1 MGAIV
6 LGNGS
11 NDVLELVALAF
22 LGPGRA
28 AVFSQHCFAVYPLA
42 TQARGARSIV
52 VPAKNF
58 GHDLEAMAKAID
70 DETYVVWIAN
80 PNNPTGT
87 FARHEEIEA
96 FLKRVPERVLVVLDE
111 AYNEYLP
118 AELRGDSVKLL
129 KRHPNLVVTRT
140 FSKAYGL
147 AGLRVG
153 YALAHPSVADVMNRV
168 RQPFN
173 VNSIALAAARAA
185 LDDMEFVAR
194 SYAENLQGLKHIE
207 EGSRALGLDYI
218 PSHGNFITVRVGKAP
233 EIYKRL
239 LRRGVIV
246 RPVGGG
252 YGLPEHLRVTIGTAE
267 ENERFL
273 SALAASLGRNEA
285 RRHRRRTD
293 RRFIRPRA
301 EAGEDSLDRWSAS
314 GRNAANLKLALE
326 RGIIDAI
333 APDPAAAARD
343 ADLVLV
349 ATPVA
354 QFPAVFASLAE
365 SKALITDGGSTK
377 RDVIA
382 AARKALG
389 KRIRALRA
397 RAPDRRRREK
407 RRRRCQGRAVPGP
420 RAWC

>member
-1 MGAIV
+1 MLMDLCELSPSYVRSIAPYQPGKPISELAREMGLDERTIVKLASNENPRGIGPRTRAAIDAALPDIARYPDGNGFELKQALARRYHVDMGAVV

-28 AVFSQHCFAVYPLA
+28 AVFSQHAFAVYPLA

-52 VPAKNF
+52 VPAKNYA
-58 GHDLEAMAKAID
+58 HDLEAMAKAID
-70 DETYVVWIAN
+70 DETYVAWIAN

-87 FARHEEIEA
+87 FAPHGQVEA
-96 FLKRVPERVLVVLDE
+96 FLRRVPERVLVVLDE
-111 AYNEYLP
+111 AYNEYLTP
-118 AELRGDSVKLL
+118 DLRFDTVKLV

-194 SYAENLQGLKHIE
+194 SYAENLQGMRQLE
-207 EGSRALGLDYI
+207 EGAKRLGLDYI
-218 PSHGNFITVRVGKAP
+218 PSHGNFLTIRVGKAA
-233 EIYKRL
+233 EVYKKL
-239 LRRGVIV
+239 LKRGVIV

-252 YGLPEHLRVTIGTAE
+252 YQLPEHLRVTIGTAQ

-273 SALAASLGRNEA
+273 GALAAS
-285 RRHRRRTD
+285 
-293 RRFIRPRA
+293 
-301 EAGEDSLDRWSAS
+301 
-314 GRNAANLKLALE
+314 
-326 RGIIDAI
+326 
-333 APDPAAAARD
+333 
-343 ADLVLV
+343 V
-349 ATPVA
+349 
-354 QFPAVFASLAE
+354 
-365 SKALITDGGSTK
+365 
-377 RDVIA
+377 
-382 AARKALG
+382 
-389 KRIRALRA
+389 
-397 RAPDRRRREK
+397 RE
-407 RRRRCQGRAVPGP
+407 
-420 RAWC
+420 

>member
-1 MGAIV
+1 MLMDLCELSPSYVRSIAPYQPGKPISELAREMGLEERSIVKLASNENPRGIGPRTRAAIEAAIGDIARYPDGNGFELKQALAKRYHVDMGAIV

-11 NDVLELVALAF
+11 NDVLELMALAF

-52 VPAKNF
+52 VPAKSF

-70 DETYVVWIAN
+70 DETYVAWIAN

-87 FARHEEIEA
+87 FVRHEEIEA

-129 KRHPNLVVTRT
+129 KRHPNLVITRT

-153 YALAHPSVADVMNRV
+153 YALAHASVADVMNRV

-173 VNSIALAAARAA
+173 VNSIALTAARAA

-194 SYAENLQGLKHIE
+194 SYAENLQGLRHLE

-218 PSHGNFITVRVGKAP
+218 PSHGNFLTIKVGKAGD
-233 EIYKRL
+233 IYKRL

-273 SALAASLGRNEA
+273 GALAASLKE
-285 RRHRRRTD
+285 
-293 RRFIRPRA
+293 
-301 EAGEDSLDRWSAS
+301 
-314 GRNAANLKLALE
+314 
-326 RGIIDAI
+326 
-333 APDPAAAARD
+333 
-343 ADLVLV
+343 
-349 ATPVA
+349 
-354 QFPAVFASLAE
+354 
-365 SKALITDGGSTK
+365 
-377 RDVIA
+377 
-382 AARKALG
+382 
-389 KRIRALRA
+389 
-397 RAPDRRRREK
+397 
-407 RRRRCQGRAVPGP
+407 
-420 RAWC
+420 

>member
-1 MGAIV
+1 MLMDPCDLSPSYVRSIAPYQPGKPISELAREMGLEEKTIVKLASNENPRGIGPRTRAAIDAALGEIARYPDGNGFELKQALAKRYGVDPGAIV

-52 VPAKNF
+52 VPAKNY
-58 GHDLEAMAKAID
+58 GHDLDAMARALD
-70 DETYVVWIAN
+70 DETYVAWLAN

-87 FARHEEIEA
+87 FARHEEVEA
-96 FLKRVPERVLVVLDE
+96 FIKRVPERVLVVLDE

-118 AELRGDSVKLL
+118 PELRGDSARLL
-129 KRHPNLVVTRT
+129 KRHPNLVITRT

-173 VNSIALAAARAA
+173 VNSLALVAASAA

-194 SYAENLQGLKHIE
+194 SYAENLQGLRNLE
-207 EGSRALGLDYI
+207 EGARSLGLDYI
-218 PSHGNFITVRVGKAP
+218 PSHANFLTIKVGKAGD
-233 EIYKRL
+233 IYKRL

-252 YGLPEHLRVTIGTAE
+252 YGLNEHLRVTVGTAA

-273 SALAASLGRNEA
+273 GALAASLKE
-285 RRHRRRTD
+285 
-293 RRFIRPRA
+293 
-301 EAGEDSLDRWSAS
+301 
-314 GRNAANLKLALE
+314 
-326 RGIIDAI
+326 
-333 APDPAAAARD
+333 
-343 ADLVLV
+343 
-349 ATPVA
+349 
-354 QFPAVFASLAE
+354 
-365 SKALITDGGSTK
+365 
-377 RDVIA
+377 
-382 AARKALG
+382 
-389 KRIRALRA
+389 
-397 RAPDRRRREK
+397 
-407 RRRRCQGRAVPGP
+407 
-420 RAWC
+420 